1 MEQSLSVI
9 ATLDDVEPVVFGG
22 HYGDDDWSLG
32 LGDLELRFPTGPEAR
47 ALIAAAMIECLQE
60 IQAEALR
67 QAAGVAS

>member
-1 MEQSLSVI
+1 MRQHINVI
-9 ATLDDVEPVVFGG
+9 ASLDDVEPVVFGG
-22 HYGDDDWSLG
+22 TYGDHWSLG